1 MIVVVAMKQLS
12 REKKLAQEVLYTV
25 CDTAVMQVRTS
36 DRIVCS
42 IEQSLPVVCDKWCFI
57 WEEMKADVWVE
68 GCSSRK
74 PNRASQSSP
83 H

>member
-42 IEQSLPVVCDKWCFI
+42 IEQSLPVVCGVI
-57 WEEMKADVWVE
+57 MVLYLGGNE
-68 GCSSRK
+68 SRCLGRRLLQ
-74 PNRASQSSP
+74 P
-83 H
+83 